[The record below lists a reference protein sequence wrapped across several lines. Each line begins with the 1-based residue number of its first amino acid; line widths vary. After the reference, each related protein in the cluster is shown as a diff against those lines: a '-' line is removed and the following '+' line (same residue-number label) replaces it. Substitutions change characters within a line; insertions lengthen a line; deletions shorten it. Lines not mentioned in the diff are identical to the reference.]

1 MNTVATPVPLP
12 AASRGNTNQLD
23 LSLAHQGLFTV
34 PDASGVQVICREGS
48 LWITLDNDPRDIVL
62 APGESFITTEHR
74 RALIY
79 AMGASALTLAA
90 SPCTEGRSRVNRVSR
105 QSRDGD
111 SSSPFALQPAC
122 S

>member
-1 MNTVATPVPLP
+1 MNIIAPPDLP
-12 AASRGNTNQLD
+12 STASRGNTNQLH
-23 LSLAHQGLFTV
+23 LSLAHEGLFTV

-79 AMGASALTLAA
+79 AMGTSALTLSAA
-90 SPCTEGRSRVNRVSR
+90 PCTAGRRPVNRVSR
-105 QSRDGD
+105 KADASA
-111 SSSPFALQPAC
+111 PFALQPAC